1 MTQGDLFCW
10 TATVCACMG
19 LAAFTGWVVTYLA
32 SDVKKRIE
40 EMISGKK
47 DRW

>member
-10 TATVCACMG
+10 VVTVCACIG
-19 LAAFTGWVVTYLA
+19 LTGFTGWAITCLA